1 VELESLTQDDFVK
14 ILTVPENALL
24 KQYTALLATE
34 GVEVEFTQDAIEAI
48 ARIAFE
54 VNEAV
59 ENIGARRLHT
69 ILTTL
74 LEQVLFDIPD
84 VVNEKNMKLTAGFVE

>member
-1 VELESLTQDDFVK
+1 
-14 ILTVPENALL
+14 
-24 KQYTALLATE
+24 
-34 GVEVEFTQDAIEAI
+34 
-48 ARIAFE
+48 
-54 VNEAV
+54 V

-84 VVNEKNMKLTAGFVE
+84 VVKEKQMQITEAFVNERLEKVVRNRDLSQYIL